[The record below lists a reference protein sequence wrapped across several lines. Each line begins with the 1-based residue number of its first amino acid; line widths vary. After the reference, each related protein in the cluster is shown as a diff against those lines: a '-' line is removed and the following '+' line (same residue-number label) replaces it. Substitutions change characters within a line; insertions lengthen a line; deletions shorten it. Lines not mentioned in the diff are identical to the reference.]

1 MSDEMRSRINLEE
14 FLLSESERVSM
25 DPPIYKGFS
34 FLVDV
39 LVESGSWERGP
50 VPGQISFE
58 YVPHSD
64 QLNDYISY
72 EIYEP
77 GAVTTALEPSISPVK
92 VILDLRSTLGKNPS
106 PGTTIHLEVIVH
118 SKSTGRSTNACI
130 ASRWHSEDMPITD
143 VCASFILWALSGFLS
158 PPHSLIS
165 AIIQVCDSDAY
176 DRFRE
181 RRLDI
186 LQNRR
191 NLRLRAELL
200 RQNEIERRRN
210 FENTLALNI
219 FRMDRMTW
227 AELAE
232 EHHHAGLP
240 NSRLEEELH
249 RYRENLLFPN
259 YDSSEN

>member
-1 MSDEMRSRINLEE
+1 MGSEMISRINLEE
-14 FLLSESERVSM
+14 FLLSESERVSL

-58 YVPHSD
+58 YAPHSD
-64 QLNDYISY
+64 QIEDYLSY

-77 GAVTTALEPSISPVK
+77 GALIPTFEPSISPVK
-92 VILDLRSTLGKNPS
+92 VILDLRSTLGNNLSPS
-106 PGTTIHLEVIVH
+106 PVIHLEVIVH

-130 ASRWHSEDMPITD
+130 ASRGSTEDVPITD
-143 VCASFILWALSGFLS
+143 MCTSFILWALSGFLS

-181 RRLDI
+181 RRLDN

-210 FENTLALNI
+210 FEDTLAFNI
-219 FRMDRMTW
+219 SRMDRMTW

-232 EHHHAGLP
+232 EHRHAGLP
-240 NSRLEEELH
+240 NNRLEEELH
-249 RYRENLLFPN
+249 RYRENLLVPS
-259 YDSSEN
+259 YGDSEN